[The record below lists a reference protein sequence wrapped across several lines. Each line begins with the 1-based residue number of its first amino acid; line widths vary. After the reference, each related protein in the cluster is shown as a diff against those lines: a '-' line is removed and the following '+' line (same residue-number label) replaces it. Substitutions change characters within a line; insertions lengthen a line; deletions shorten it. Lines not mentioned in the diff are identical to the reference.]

1 MPNIILHDEV
11 STVLSER
18 PMKSYTAYS
27 HEPRHNHLL
36 AALPSGEWRSLQ
48 VLLEPVELEV
58 GRVLIE
64 SSRAPNYLYFPI
76 TAVVSL
82 VYMTQDGETAEIAVI
97 GNEGAVGVSL
107 FMGNDVAAQEATVQS
122 AGMAYRLNAHAV
134 KNAMEFSSPFMKLML
149 NYTHAMLSLVSQ
161 SAVCNRYH
169 SIDQQLSRRLLQG
182 LDRATSNELLI
193 TQEVMASLLGVRRE
207 GVTAAA
213 LKLQHEGAIKYSR
226 GHIVV
231 HDRQRLEQHAC
242 ECYAFSKKAYFKLL
256 PLPLAA

>member
-1 MPNIILHDEV
+1 
-11 STVLSER
+11 
-18 PMKSYTAYS
+18 MKPCTAYS
-27 HEPRHNHLL
+27 LDPRHNHLI
-36 AALPSGEWRSLQ
+36 AALPSSEWQRLQ
-48 VLLEPVELEV
+48 TLLEPVELEV

-64 SSRAPNYLYFPI
+64 SGRAPNYVYFPT

-97 GNEGAVGVSL
+97 GNEGVVGVSL
-107 FMGNDVAAQEATVQS
+107 CMGSDVASQEATVQS
-122 AGMAYRLNAHAV
+122 AGMAFRLNAQAV
-134 KNAMEFSSPFMKLML
+134 KSAMDSSSPLMKLLL
-149 NYTHAMLSLVSQ
+149 NYTHAMLSQVSQ
-161 SAVCNRYH
+161 TAVCNRYH

-182 LDRATSNELLI
+182 LDRASSNELLI

-231 HDRQRLEQHAC
+231 HDRLRLEQHAC

>member
-1 MPNIILHDEV
+1 
-11 STVLSER
+11 
-18 PMKSYTAYS
+18 MKPPINYAYD
-27 HEPRHNHLL
+27 PRHNHLL
-36 AALPSGEWRSLQ
+36 AALPNGEWQRWQS
-48 VLLEPVELEV
+48 LLEPVELQV
-58 GRVLIE
+58 GQVLFE
-64 SSRAPNYLYFPI
+64 PGRAPSHVYFPT

-82 VYMTQDGETAEIAVI
+82 VYMTRNSETAEIAVV
-97 GNEGAVGVSL
+97 GNEGVAGVSL
-107 FMGNDVAAQEATVQS
+107 CMGGDVAPHEAAVQS
-122 AGMAYRLNAHAV
+122 AGMACRLSAQAV
-134 KNAMEFSSPFMKLML
+134 KNAMELSSPLMKLML
-149 NYTHAMLSLVSQ
+149 NYSHAMLSQVSQ
-161 SAVCNRYH
+161 TAVCNRYH

-226 GHIVV
+226 GHIIV

-242 ECYAFSKKAYFKLL
+242 ECYAFSKKAYFKLM

>member
-1 MPNIILHDEV
+1 MKPQTNCTHD
-11 STVLSER
+11 L
-18 PMKSYTAYS
+18 
-27 HEPRHNHLL
+27 RHNHLL
-36 AALPSGEWRSLQ
+36 ATLPNGDWQHWQS
-48 VLLEPVELEV
+48 LLEPVELQV
-58 GRVLIE
+58 GQVLFE
-64 SSRAPNYLYFPI
+64 PGRAPAHVYFPT

-82 VYMTQDGETAEIAVI
+82 VYMTRNGETAEIAVV
-97 GNEGAVGVSL
+97 GNEGVVGVSL
-107 FMGNDVAAQEATVQS
+107 FMGGDVAPHEATVQS
-122 AGMAYRLNAHAV
+122 AGMACRLSAQTV
-134 KNAMEFSSPFMKLML
+134 RNAMEFSSPLMKLML
-149 NYTHAMLSLVSQ
+149 NFTHAMLSQVSQ
-161 SAVCNRYH
+161 TALCNRYH

-213 LKLQHEGAIKYSR
+213 LKLQHEGAIQYSR

-231 HDRQRLEQHAC
+231 RDRQRLEQHAC

>member
-1 MPNIILHDEV
+1 MKPLTHCTHD
-11 STVLSER
+11 
-18 PMKSYTAYS
+18 
-27 HEPRHNHLL
+27 PRHNHLL
-36 AALPSGEWRSLQ
+36 AALPNGEWQRWQS
-48 VLLEPVELEV
+48 LLEPVELQV
-58 GRVLIE
+58 GQVLFE
-64 SSRAPNYLYFPI
+64 PGREPAHVYFPT

-82 VYMTQDGETAEIAVI
+82 VYMTQDGETAEIAVV
-97 GNEGAVGVSL
+97 GNEGVVGVSL
-107 FMGNDVAAQEATVQS
+107 FMGGDVAPHEATVQS
-122 AGMAYRLNAHAV
+122 AGMACRLSSQAV
-134 KNAMEFSSPFMKLML
+134 KTAMEFSNPIMKLML
-149 NYTHAMLSLVSQ
+149 NYTHAMFSQVSQ
-161 SAVCNRYH
+161 TAVCNRYH

-193 TQEVMASLLGVRRE
+193 TQEAMASLLGVRRE

-213 LKLQHEGAIKYSR
+213 LKLQHEGAIQYSR

>member
-1 MPNIILHDEV
+1 MKPLTHCTHD
-11 STVLSER
+11 
-18 PMKSYTAYS
+18 
-27 HEPRHNHLL
+27 PRHNHLL
-36 AALPSGEWRSLQ
+36 AALPNGEWQRWQS
-48 VLLEPVELEV
+48 LLEPVELQV
-58 GRVLIE
+58 GQVLFE
-64 SSRAPNYLYFPI
+64 PGRAPAHVYFPT

-82 VYMTQDGETAEIAVI
+82 VYMTQDGETAEIAVV
-97 GNEGAVGVSL
+97 GNEGVVGVSL
-107 FMGNDVAAQEATVQS
+107 FMGGDVAPHEATVQS
-122 AGMAYRLNAHAV
+122 AGMACRLSSQAV
-134 KNAMEFSSPFMKLML
+134 KTAMEFSSPIMKLLL
-149 NYTHAMLSLVSQ
+149 NYTHAMLSQVSQ
-161 SAVCNRYH
+161 TAVCNRYH

-193 TQEVMASLLGVRRE
+193 TQETMASLLGVRRE

-213 LKLQHEGAIKYSR
+213 LKLQHEGAIQYSR

>member
-1 MPNIILHDEV
+1 MKPLTNCAHD
-11 STVLSER
+11 
-18 PMKSYTAYS
+18 
-27 HEPRHNHLL
+27 PRHNHLL
-36 AALPSGEWRSLQ
+36 AALPYGEWQRWQS
-48 VLLEPVELEV
+48 LLEPVELRV
-58 GRVLIE
+58 GQVLFE
-64 SSRAPNYLYFPI
+64 PGRAPAYVYFPT

-82 VYMTQDGETAEIAVI
+82 VYMTRNGETAEIAVV
-97 GNEGAVGVSL
+97 GNEGVVGVSL
-107 FMGNDVAAQEATVQS
+107 CMGGDVAPHEATVQS
-122 AGMAYRLNAHAV
+122 AGMACRLNAQAV
-134 KNAMEFSSPFMKLML
+134 KNALEFSSPLMKLML
-149 NYTHAMLSLVSQ
+149 NYTYAMLTQVSQ
-161 SAVCNRYH
+161 TAVCNRYH

-193 TQEVMASLLGVRRE
+193 TQEAMASLLGVRRE

-213 LKLQHEGAIKYSR
+213 LKLQHEGAIQYSR

>member
-1 MPNIILHDEV
+1 MKPLTNCGHD
-11 STVLSER
+11 
-18 PMKSYTAYS
+18 
-27 HEPRHNHLL
+27 PRQNHLL
-36 AALPSGEWRSLQ
+36 AALPNGEWQRWQS
-48 VLLEPVELEV
+48 LLEPIELQA
-58 GRVLIE
+58 GQVLFE
-64 SSRAPNYLYFPI
+64 PGRAPAHVYFPT

-82 VYMTQDGETAEIAVI
+82 VYMTRDGETAEIAVV
-97 GNEGAVGVSL
+97 GNEGVVGVSL
-107 FMGNDVAAQEATVQS
+107 FMGGDVAPHEAIVQS
-122 AGMAYRLNAHAV
+122 AGMACRLSAQAV
-134 KNAMEFSSPFMKLML
+134 KSAMEFSSPLMKLML
-149 NYTHAMLSLVSQ
+149 NYTHAMLSQVSQ
-161 SAVCNRYH
+161 TAVCNRYH

-213 LKLQHEGAIKYSR
+213 LKLQHEGAIQYSR